1 MIQIAPQ
8 VWYWLRPTASSIY
21 VLLLWNVG
29 SRHDPAGKE
38 GLLHFLEHTLFKGTR
53 RRTGRTIFR
62 RIESLGGELNA
73 FTTKDKMG
81 IELRIAPAALNIA
94 LSTLYELAHEATF
107 PEKEV
112 EKEREVILEE
122 LAMYEDIPE
131 ESLLDRFEEQV
142 FAEGGLRHPII
153 GYPHTVQSITAD
165 DLRNF
170 YERYLSQSA
179 FVLMLTG
186 PLPQREI
193 TAALRRT
200 GWLDP
205 EQKRFTPVASPPEV
219 IAPKS
224 TVQFERPIQ
233 QVHLAIGGTGPAL
246 YDWTESLPLQ
256 MLLHELGGGMS
267 SRLFLLLRERYG
279 WGYTVYTFFHG
290 YKERSVWGIY
300 AGLTP
305 ESLPAARSLIMR
317 ELERLMRQPLSDRQ
331 FAALRRGFMG
341 RQALL
346 WESPVFR
353 LNAHARNLLDLGQ
366 IADVQTWESILHSLT
381 PSDLQKAAQSAFEA
395 VYERLYVPKEVKL

>member
-1 MIQIAPQ
+1 MIQLAPR
-8 VWYWLRPTASSIY
+8 VWYWLRPSASSVY
-21 VLLLWNVG
+21 ALLLWNVG
-29 SRHDPAGKE
+29 SRHDPPGKD

-53 RRTGRTIFR
+53 RRTGRAIFR
-62 RIESLGGELNA
+62 RIESLGGDLNA

-81 IELRIAPAALNIA
+81 IEVRIAPSALGTA

-131 ESLLDRFEEQV
+131 ESLLDHFEEQV
-142 FAEGGLRHPII
+142 FTEGGLRHPII
-153 GYPHTVQSITAD
+153 GYPDTVRCITAD
-165 DLRNF
+165 DLRSF
-170 YERYLSQSA
+170 YTQYMSRSP

-186 PLPQREI
+186 PLSQREI
-193 TAALRRT
+193 TTILRRT
-200 GWLDP
+200 NWLSSGEESFIAAP
-205 EQKRFTPVASPPEV
+205 APREV
-219 IAPKS
+219 LAPQS
-224 TVQFERPIQ
+224 AQQFERPIQ
-233 QVHLAIGGTGPAL
+233 QVHLAIGGAGPAL

-256 MLLHELGGGMS
+256 VLLHELGGGMS

-305 ESLPAARSLIMR
+305 ESLKAARSLILR
-317 ELERLMRQPLSDRQ
+317 ELERLMRMPLPDRH
-331 FAALRRGFMG
+331 FVELRRGFMG

-346 WESPVFR
+346 WESPTFR
-353 LNAHARNLLDLGQ
+353 LNVHARTLLDLGHLSDIQ
-366 IADVQTWESILHSLT
+366 AWQSILYKLT
-381 PSDLQKAAQSAFEA
+381 PSDLQAAARKAFETL
-395 VYERLYVPKEVKL
+395 YERSYVPKA

>member
-1 MIQIAPQ
+1 MFPITPQI
-8 VWYWLRPTASSIY
+8 WYWLRPSASSMY
-21 VLLLWNVG
+21 ALLLWNVG
-29 SRHDPAGKE
+29 SRHDPPGKE

-53 RRTGRTIFR
+53 RRTGRAIFR
-62 RIESLGGELNA
+62 RIESLGGDLNA

-81 IELRIAPAALNIA
+81 IEVRIAPPALSTA

-112 EKEREVILEE
+112 EREREVILEE

-131 ESLLDRFEEQV
+131 ESLLDHFEEQV

-153 GYPHTVQSITAD
+153 GYPDTVKSITAD
-165 DLRNF
+165 DLRHF

-186 PLPQREI
+186 PLSQREI
-193 TAALRRT
+193 IAALRRT
-200 GWLDP
+200 GWLERESRGFP
-205 EQKRFTPVASPPEV
+205 PTTPPSDV
-219 IAPKS
+219 IAPRS
-224 TVQFERPIQ
+224 TIRLERSIQ
-233 QVHLAIGGTGPAL
+233 QAHLAIGGTGPAL
-246 YDWTESLPLQ
+246 YDWAESLPLQ

-305 ESLPAARSLIMR
+305 ESLTAARNLIMR
-317 ELERLMRQPLSDRQ
+317 ELERLARLPLSDRR

-346 WESPVFR
+346 WESPIFR
-353 LNAHARNLLDLGQ
+353 LNAHARTLLDLGQ
-366 IADVQTWESILHSLT
+366 LLDVQAWRSILHKLT
-381 PSDLQKAAQSAFEA
+381 PSDLRKAAQSAFET
-395 VYERLYVPKEVKL
+395 VYERVYVPKR